1 MDKTAMIGH
10 EGRGP
15 RSPRPRQTAP
25 RRARRPRPSA
35 MRRLAAF
42 SALTRLINAAP
53 DSRTVLDA
61 VAEAAATMLGAR
73 ATHVWVDDPAAGL
86 LRMEGEFGLAGE
98 PEATALAAINE
109 GRIFRFL
116 TKPCAPDNLAAALTA
131 GIAQFRL
138 VTGEREL
145 LQKTLNGSIKVL
157 TDVVSLVSP
166 AAFGRAS
173 RVRALTRRLS
183 EQLTGTADWQIQ
195 LAAMLSPL
203 GCVGLPEETLV
214 KVHRGEPLSGPDQA
228 ALLEHPRVG
237 AELLANIPRLER
249 VAAII
254 RYQEKRYDGSG
265 VPQDGVHGADL
276 PLGARILKVA
286 LDFDSLVAAGAGS
299 AKACADLRQRHGWYD
314 ATVLEA
320 LTHVL
325 KDEIDQDV
333 QYVTVSKLGPDMV
346 LAQDVYSTTGLLL
359 IPQGQEITPLVRLR
373 LANIAAKG
381 GLVEPLRVVLRREV
395 ETPA

>member
-1 MDKTAMIGH
+1 MSDKILFVDDDPNVLASHKRMLRKAFRVDTAHGGEEALGLLGLPEPYAVVVSDLRMPRMDGI
-10 EGRGP
+10 RF
-15 RSPRPRQTAP
+15 
-25 RRARRPRPSA
+25 
-35 MRRLAAF
+35 LAEAQ
-42 SALTRLINAAP
+42 RVAP
-53 DSRTVLDA
+53 DTVRI
-61 VAEAAATMLGAR
+61 MLSG
-73 ATHVWVDDPAAGL
+73 HSEL
-86 LRMEGEFGLAGE
+86 E
-98 PEATALAAINE
+98 TALAAINE

-116 TKPCAPDNLAAALTA
+116 TKPCAPDDLAAALTA

-166 AAFGRAS
+166 TAFGRAS
-173 RVRALTRRLS
+173 RVRALTRQLS
-183 EQLTGTADWQIQ
+183 QQLTGQADWQIQ
-195 LAAMLSPL
+195 LAAMLSQL
-203 GCVGLPEETLV
+203 GCVGLAEETLV
-214 KVHRGEPLSGPDQA
+214 KVHRGEPLTGPERA
-228 ALLEHPRVG
+228 AFLEHPRVG
-237 AELLANIPRLER
+237 AELLANIPRLES

-254 RYQEKRYDGSG
+254 RYQEKRYDGG
-265 VPQDGVHGADL
+265 GIPQDGVHGADL

-314 ATVLEA
+314 GAVLEA

-333 QYVTVSKLGPDMV
+333 QHVPVSKLGPDMV

-395 ETPA
+395 EATA

>member
-1 MDKTAMIGH
+1 MTDKILFVDDDPNVLASLKRALRKAFRVDTAQGGE
-10 EGRGP
+10 EGLVLLGLPEPYAVVVSDLRMPGMGGV
-15 RSPRPRQTAP
+15 RF
-25 RRARRPRPSA
+25 
-35 MRRLAAF
+35 LAEAQQV
-42 SALTRLINAAP
+42 AP
-53 DSRTVLDA
+53 DTVRIMLTGHSELD
-61 VAEAAATMLGAR
+61 
-73 ATHVWVDDPAAGL
+73 
-86 LRMEGEFGLAGE
+86 
-98 PEATALAAINE
+98 TALAAINE

-116 TKPCAPDNLAAALTA
+116 TKPCAPEDLAAAITA

-138 VTGEREL
+138 VAGEREL

-157 TDVVSLVSP
+157 TDVISLVSP

-173 RVRALTRRLS
+173 RVRALTRELS
-183 EQLTGTADWQIQ
+183 EQLTGQADWQIQ
-195 LAAMLSPL
+195 LAAMLSQL
-203 GCVGLPEETLV
+203 GCVGLAEETLD
-214 KVHRGEPLSGPDQA
+214 KVYHGEPLSSPEQGA
-228 ALLEHPRVG
+228 FLEHPRVG
-237 AELLANIPRLER
+237 AELLANIPRLEG

-254 RYQEKRYDGSG
+254 RYQEKRFDGTG

-314 ATVLEA
+314 GSVLEA

-325 KDEIDQDV
+325 RDEIGQDV
-333 QYVTVSKLGPDMV
+333 QHVTVAKLGPDMV

-381 GLVEPLRVVLRREV
+381 GLVEPLRVIIRREA
-395 ETPA
+395 EPSSASA